1 MTDSLI
7 ITDCP
12 EALDDF
18 TETGGQASWKAA
30 DFLALP
36 ADTRRTWQ
44 AVGGLAQADIATR
57 PTPPPW
63 RQIMAVG
70 HSVVS
75 QVDGLR
81 ELLQTGATPPAPFA
95 CLAMTG
101 DNFHGNRGRPWRAL
115 EGNLHL
121 TALFSPNRPARELG
135 LGLSMLPTLAVVDA
149 LGQFDA
155 LGQAPRIKWVNDVL
169 LGGRKVSGA
178 ITSTLARGDRIEHAV
193 LGIGVNVATTPELPS
208 GKFVQPPGS
217 LRELAPDILITLPT
231 LLSVLLESLAKRHEQ
246 LLELGPEVLHDDYLR
261 HSCVIGREVEV
272 WEETGGEQDNA
283 KLIASGRV
291 ADILPDLS
299 LRLDGVAEP
308 VSRGRLIFAD

>member
-1 MTDSLI
+1 M
-7 ITDCP
+7 
-12 EALDDF
+12 
-18 TETGGQASWKAA
+18 
-30 DFLALP
+30 
-36 ADTRRTWQ
+36 
-44 AVGGLAQADIATR
+44 
-57 PTPPPW
+57 
-63 RQIMAVG
+63 
-70 HSVVS
+70 
-75 QVDGLR
+75 
-81 ELLQTGATPPAPFA
+81 
-95 CLAMTG
+95 
-101 DNFHGNRGRPWRAL
+101 
-115 EGNLHL
+115 
-121 TALFSPNRPARELG
+121 
-135 LGLSMLPTLAVVDA
+135 VDA

-272 WEETGGEQDNA
+272 WEETGGERDNA